1 MNALKRVGA
10 LCRGTLG
17 DPTRVS
23 RTPVAPRE
31 PRRGFSFSKHAE
43 ARPLLATHSPSLARR
58 LRAMP
63 SERDDDASASASA
76 SASAGPPSSDAQHEA
91 STADA
96 PSTAPTLQRPATPP
110 PLAPDP
116 PPRGRRGWMRRLV
129 RGGDGDDDED
139 REDREDRDVAPAA
152 EDGAADASAPG
163 GEIELREVVVRDAPP
178 VEEEEEGKKPDDPSD
193 AEEETSDAS
202 KHPSLATSLSSS
214 ARFCRICIEPVEDA
228 QLESGDATHLG
239 CACVSGFMHRDCAV
253 AFVLAKRRGP
263 PTASLRCEVC
273 LEDMVYLDEL
283 AREMREIGRQR
294 RRARAALVALNRAH
308 GGGAAP
314 DPNRTARTGGRTAD
328 GRGRSFSAAASG
340 RDADA
345 RRRRGRRRSVR
356 RRRPEARSAGVG
368 QPEPARVDRVDRH
381 AALGAD
387 FLGTIRRGSIRR
399 RGVSRFFVL
408 APAEATE
415 ASFFFSLIGADAR
428 THSPS
433 RTFAA
438 RSSSS
443 AAAFTGRRC
452 TARRF

>member
-1 MNALKRVGA
+1 
-10 LCRGTLG
+10 
-17 DPTRVS
+17 
-23 RTPVAPRE
+23 
-31 PRRGFSFSKHAE
+31 
-43 ARPLLATHSPSLARR
+43 
-58 LRAMP
+58 MP

-129 RGGDGDDDED
+129 RGGGDDD
-139 REDREDRDVAPAA
+139 EDREDRDVAPAA

-163 GEIELREVVVRDAPP
+163 GEIELREVVVRDAP

-202 KHPSLATSLSSS
+202 KHTSLATSLSSS

-263 PTASLRCEVC
+263 PTASLRCEVG
-273 LEDMVYLDEL
+273 LEDMVYLEEL
-283 AREMREIGRQR
+283 AREMREIGRKR
-294 RRARAALVALNRAH
+294 RKARAALVALNRAH

-314 DPNRTARTGGRTAD
+314 DPNRTARTGGRTAN
-328 GRGRSFSAAASG
+328 GRGRYFSAAASAATPERG
-340 RDADA
+340 GAGDDDVRFDVDDPRRDRPGWGSRNPLAWIA
-345 RRRRGRRRSVR
+345 WIVTRPLALIFWVR
-356 RRRPEARSAGVG
+356 YVG
-368 QPEPARVDRVDRH
+368 DR
-381 AALGAD
+381 
-387 FLGTIRRGSIRR
+387 
-399 RGVSRFFVL
+399 
-408 APAEATE
+408 
-415 ASFFFSLIGADAR
+415 
-428 THSPS
+428 
-433 RTFAA
+433 
-438 RSSSS
+438 S
-443 AAAFTGRRC
+443 AAAAFRVFSFSPPPRRQKP
-452 TARRF
+452 RRFFFAHPR

>member
-10 LCRGTLG
+10 CVHSA
-17 DPTRVS
+17 TRREFS
-23 RTPVAPRE
+23 E
-31 PRRGFSFSKHAE
+31 PRSRLESPVVAFLFPNTPRT
-43 ARPLLATHSPSLARR
+43 RPLLATHSPSLARR

-76 SASAGPPSSDAQHEA
+76 SAGPPSSDAHHEA

-129 RGGDGDDDED
+129 RGGDDDD
-139 REDREDRDVAPAA
+139 EDREDRDVAPAA

-163 GEIELREVVVRDAPP
+163 GEIELREVVVRDAP
-178 VEEEEEGKKPDDPSD
+178 VEEEEEEKRPDDPSD

-202 KHPSLATSLSSS
+202 KHHSLATSLSSS

-308 GGGAAP
+308 GGSGAAP
-314 DPNRTARTGGRTAD
+314 DPNRTARTGGRTAN
-328 GRGRSFSAAASG
+328 GRGRYFSAAASAATPTRGGAGTTTFGSTSTTRGAIG
-340 RDADA
+340 RGGAA
-345 RRRRGRRRSVR
+345 GTRS
-356 RRRPEARSAGVG
+356 
-368 QPEPARVDRVDRH
+368 
-381 AALGAD
+381 
-387 FLGTIRRGSIRR
+387 RGS
-399 RGVSRFFVL
+399 RGSSRG
-408 APAEATE
+408 PW
-415 ASFFFSLIGADAR
+415 R
-428 THSPS
+428 
-433 RTFAA
+433 
-438 RSSSS
+438 
-443 AAAFTGRRC
+443 
-452 TARRF
+452 

>member
-1 MNALKRVGA
+1 
-10 LCRGTLG
+10 
-17 DPTRVS
+17 
-23 RTPVAPRE
+23 
-31 PRRGFSFSKHAE
+31 
-43 ARPLLATHSPSLARR
+43 
-58 LRAMP
+58 
-63 SERDDDASASASA
+63 
-76 SASAGPPSSDAQHEA
+76 
-91 STADA
+91 
-96 PSTAPTLQRPATPP
+96 
-110 PLAPDP
+110 
-116 PPRGRRGWMRRLV
+116 MRRLV
-129 RGGDGDDDED
+129 RGGGGDDDD
-139 REDREDRDVAPAA
+139 DEDREDRDVAPAA

-314 DPNRTARTGGRTAD
+314 DPNRTARAGGRTAN
-328 GRGRSFSAAASG
+328 GRGRYFSAAWAATPTRG
-340 RDADA
+340 GAGDDDVRFDVNDPRRDRPGWGSRNPLAWIA
-345 RRRRGRRRSVR
+345 WIVTRPLALIFWVR
-356 RRRPEARSAGVG
+356 YVG
-368 QPEPARVDRVDRH
+368 DR
-381 AALGAD
+381 
-387 FLGTIRRGSIRR
+387 
-399 RGVSRFFVL
+399 
-408 APAEATE
+408 
-415 ASFFFSLIGADAR
+415 
-428 THSPS
+428 
-433 RTFAA
+433 
-438 RSSSS
+438 S
-443 AAAFTGRRC
+443 AAA
-452 TARRF
+452 ARRVFSFSPPPRRRKPHFFFAHRR

>member
-1 MNALKRVGA
+1 MNALK
-10 LCRGTLG
+10 
-17 DPTRVS
+17 
-23 RTPVAPRE
+23 PVAACVHSATRREFSE
-31 PRRGFSFSKHAE
+31 PRSRLESPVVAFLFPNTPRT
-43 ARPLLATHSPSLARR
+43 RPLLATHSPSLARR

-76 SASAGPPSSDAQHEA
+76 SAGPPSSDAQHDA

-163 GEIELREVVVRDAPP
+163 GEIELREVVVRDAP
-178 VEEEEEGKKPDDPSD
+178 VEEEEEKKKPDDPSD
-193 AEEETSDAS
+193 AEEETSETS

-308 GGGAAP
+308 GGSGAAP
-314 DPNRTARTGGRTAD
+314 DPNRTARTGGRTAN
-328 GRGRSFSAAASG
+328 GRGRYFSAA
-340 RDADA
+340 
-345 RRRRGRRRSVR
+345 
-356 RRRPEARSAGVG
+356 
-368 QPEPARVDRVDRH
+368 
-381 AALGAD
+381 
-387 FLGTIRRGSIRR
+387 
-399 RGVSRFFVL
+399 
-408 APAEATE
+408 
-415 ASFFFSLIGADAR
+415 
-428 THSPS
+428 
-433 RTFAA
+433 
-438 RSSSS
+438 SS
-443 AAAFTGRRC
+443 AATPERGGAGDDDVRFDVDDPRRDRPGWGSRNPLAWIAWIVTRPLALIFWVRYVGDRSAAAAC
-452 TARRF
+452 RVFSFSPPPRRRKPRRFFFAHRR

>member
-1 MNALKRVGA
+1 MNALK
-10 LCRGTLG
+10 
-17 DPTRVS
+17 
-23 RTPVAPRE
+23 PVAACVHSATRREFSE
-31 PRRGFSFSKHAE
+31 PRSRLESPVVAFLFPNTPRT
-43 ARPLLATHSPSLARR
+43 RPLLATHSPSLARR

-63 SERDDDASASASA
+63 SERDDDASASA

-163 GEIELREVVVRDAPP
+163 GEIELREVVVRDAP
-178 VEEEEEGKKPDDPSD
+178 VEEEEEKKKPDDPSD
-193 AEEETSDAS
+193 AEEETSETS

-308 GGGAAP
+308 GGSGAAP
-314 DPNRTARTGGRTAD
+314 DPNRTARTGGRTAN
-328 GRGRSFSAAASG
+328 GRGRYFSAA
-340 RDADA
+340 
-345 RRRRGRRRSVR
+345 
-356 RRRPEARSAGVG
+356 
-368 QPEPARVDRVDRH
+368 
-381 AALGAD
+381 
-387 FLGTIRRGSIRR
+387 
-399 RGVSRFFVL
+399 
-408 APAEATE
+408 
-415 ASFFFSLIGADAR
+415 
-428 THSPS
+428 
-433 RTFAA
+433 
-438 RSSSS
+438 SS
-443 AAAFTGRRC
+443 AATPERGGAGDDDVRFDVDDPRRDRPGWGSRNPLAWIAWIVTRPLALIFWVRYVGDRSAAVAFRVFSFSPPPRRRKP
-452 TARRF
+452 RRFFFAHRR